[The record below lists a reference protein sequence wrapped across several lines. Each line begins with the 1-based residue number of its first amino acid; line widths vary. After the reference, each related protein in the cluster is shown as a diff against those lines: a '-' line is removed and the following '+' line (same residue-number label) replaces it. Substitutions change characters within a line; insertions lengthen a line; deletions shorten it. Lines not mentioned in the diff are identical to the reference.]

1 MLLWESQL
9 TTDNSWSHIGTL
21 EEATIAP
28 HSELEQCL
36 GAASMEACNCEQD
49 RAACKAVAGPC
60 TAGYGPA
67 DAGNR
72 KRDRTHK
79 VTRKLVSR
87 TVWRLI
93 VTDKYTSGRREHSI
107 RAGQYSGAH
116 FPGGLVSLFG
126 AHLFPW

>member
-28 HSELEQCL
+28 HSELEQFL

-67 DAGNR
+67 EAGNR
-72 KRDRTHK
+72 NRDRTHK
-79 VTRKLVSR
+79 VTRKLVSQ
-87 TVWRLI
+87 TIWRLI
-93 VTDKYTSGRREHSI
+93 VTDKIYLRKAEHSI
-107 RAGQYSGAH
+107 GAGQYSAEH
-116 FPGGLVSLFG
+116 LPLWLASLFG
-126 AHLFPW
+126 AHPFPW